1 MQKLM
6 NEYPKYKQGMH
17 IGIFSDLIPTHII
30 EEYKTRNKIISRN
43 RVYGY
48 NEVVFGLLM
57 QACLEDKSEQNT
69 VKLIA
74 EYQNENI
81 KRMLEIEA
89 IEKEEYEKY
98 RGPKRQGRPRK
109 KHLDVPKSKLK
120 PISLNT
126 ASFDEAKKRVDVELL
141 EEIFRYTATE
151 EFLEQTETQ
160 KWNGRGV
167 MVVDGTT
174 FLTVDTPEL
183 RKYFTPNLT
192 KENATPLPT
201 GRIEGLLDLYSGHI
215 VDYRISDYATGE
227 IKLIKSMYKSI
238 PKGTVLLGD
247 DLYCSYGHFAYCQ
260 INETDLITQG
270 KKNRRETVVKRIS
283 KNDCI
288 IEWSCAC
295 DSVWLGEKEAHPAT
309 ILVRKITVKLKD
321 KNNEEMHIYTTLLD
335 HKKYKAKAI
344 SDLYFYRWEIEL
356 SFKEIKSVMQ
366 MTYTRGKTVQSVK
379 KEIISHFIVYNIIR
393 KMIHKVFQA
402 NGEDIFSLR
411 TSVQECT
418 IPNKVDGGYVDI
430 LGRRYAKKSTG
441 RYPVKNFSI

>member
-1 MQKLM
+1 MQKSM
-6 NEYPKYKQGMH
+6 DEYPKYKEGMH
-17 IGIFSDLIPTHII
+17 IGILSDLIPTKII
-30 EEYKTRNKIISRN
+30 EEYKTENNITSRN
-43 RVYGY
+43 RIYGC
-48 NEVVFGLLM
+48 NEVIFGQLM
-57 QACLEDKSEQNT
+57 QACLEDKSEQNI
-69 VKLIA
+69 VKLLS

-81 KRMLEIEA
+81 KKLSEIEKKK
-89 IEKEEYEKY
+89 KEEYENY
-98 RGPKRQGRPRK
+98 TGPKRTGRPRI
-109 KHLDVPKSKLK
+109 KHIDVPKSKLK

-126 ASFDEAKKRVDVELL
+126 ASYDEAKKRVKVELF
-141 EEIFRYTATE
+141 EKIFRHTTTE
-151 EFLEQTETQ
+151 EFLGQKNTQ
-160 KWNGRGV
+160 KWYGREV

-174 FLTVDTPEL
+174 FMTVDTPEL

-215 VDYRISDYATGE
+215 VDFRISDYATGE
-227 IKLIKSMYKSI
+227 IKLIKSMYESI
-238 PKGTVLLGD
+238 PKSTVLLGD

-260 INETDLITQG
+260 INGTDLITQG
-270 KKNRRETVVKRIS
+270 KKNRIEKVVKRIS

-288 IEWSCAC
+288 IEWKCSC
-295 DSVWLGEKEAHPAT
+295 DSVWLGEKKAHPET
-309 ILVRKITVKLKD
+309 ILVRKITIKLKD
-321 KNNEEMHIYTTLLD
+321 KNTEEMHLYTTLLD
-335 HKKYKAKAI
+335 YKKYKAKAI

-366 MTYTRGKTVQSVK
+366 MTYTRGKTVESVK

-393 KMIHKVFQA
+393 KMIHEVFQA

-411 TSVQECT
+411 TSIQECT

-441 RYPVKNFSI
+441 RYPVKNI